1 MSNKRLIV
9 TLWSVAAVLALAA
22 YFASRGEVVDYR
34 DAYRPEVAKVVRP
47 AQESAPVAREVAKV
61 TPVASSAP
69 VARSVPA
76 SATTVTTPVAEPVRV
91 RSSAPLLAQ
100 LPQADAKSRPVDPRL
115 AKAGYVRAPQAD
127 AARRKQAAENS
138 RVAYDRHFTSAC
150 DHDHDLHLAAD
161 KPGLYVC
168 AALNAQVGPD
178 TDDFTETAT
187 FPNSETFKLHS
198 RPGARLIVYL
208 DFTGHTTSNTPWNDP
223 GTSFTTPPY
232 SIDADT
238 ATYNNQEH
246 AAIQSVWR
254 RMAED
259 FAPFDVDVT
268 TEEPNEA
275 LLLRSNNADA
285 QYGMRVLFGPDQMA
299 TGAGGV
305 AFVGS
310 FDAVRTSDPI
320 PCFVFA
326 GQGETSVKFMSE
338 AGSHEVGHTVGLY
351 HDGLAGGVA
360 EYYTGHGAGALSWA
374 PIMGVGYS
382 RDVVQWSKG
391 EYANASQTQDD
402 YAVISSFIPF
412 VADDHGNTLAAA
424 SVLPDNALDAGGVIR
439 GAGDLDLIKIGCGRG
454 ALSVTSKVSNQSPN
468 LRMKLEL
475 LDADGIV
482 LNSVTAAGTAGNMA
496 PAALTYT
503 ITTKG
508 FYYLR
513 VSGVASGDA
522 NTGYTDYASAG
533 RYGMTGTWPVYVPD
547 NELPIADATG
557 TGPTTVT
564 LTAANMPHG
573 AQPSV
578 SFRGFDSTDPDGVIV
593 SYRWDFGDEAGSFNV
608 SNDGLPVSFAYRKP
622 GTYQAR
628 LTVTDNQGGTGSVI
642 VPVTVNWPAATPLP
656 SAASC
661 IATVTAD
668 VTRTTNN
675 TYTWGALVRTVDE
688 FGTPVR
694 GAEVLVSWAG
704 ALNGSARVRTN
715 AAGEAYFEAGRFR
728 SSVQGNVT
736 FSVVDVRKPD
746 KPYDPARNNEVS
758 DVASR

>member
-1 MSNKRLIV
+1 MSNKRLVV

-22 YFASRGEVVDYR
+22 YYASRGEVVDYR
-34 DAYRPEVAKVVRP
+34 DAYRPEVAKVFRP

-69 VARSVPA
+69 VARVVPA
-76 SATTVTTPVAEPVRV
+76 SVPTVTTPVAEPVRV

-100 LPQADAKSRPVDPRL
+100 LPQADAKSRPIDPRL

-127 AARRKQAAENS
+127 AARRKQAAEAS
-138 RVAYDRHFTSAC
+138 GIPDDRHFASAC
-150 DHDHDLHLAAD
+150 NHDHDLYLASG

-198 RPGARLIVYL
+198 RPGAQLIVYL
-208 DFTGHTTSNTPWNDP
+208 DFTGHTTSNTPWNSP

-275 LLLRSNNADA
+275 LLLRSNNADV
-285 QYGMRVLFGPDQMA
+285 QYGMRVLFGPDQMD

-310 FDAVRTSDPI
+310 FDAIRATDPI

-326 GQGETSVKFMSE
+326 GQGQASVKFMSE
-338 AGSHEVGHTVGLY
+338 AGSHEVGHTVGLF

-382 RDVVQWSKG
+382 KDVVQWSKG

-402 YAVISSFIPF
+402 YAVISGFIPF
-412 VADDHGNTLAAA
+412 ATDDHGNTLAAA
-424 SVLPDNALDAGGVIR
+424 SVLPDNVLDAGGVIR

-454 ALSVTSKVSNQSPN
+454 ALSVASKVSNQSPN

-475 LDADGIV
+475 LDVNGIV
-482 LNSVTAAGTAGNMA
+482 LNTVTAAGTAGNMA

-503 ITTKG
+503 VTTKG

-557 TGPTTVT
+557 TGPTTVM
-564 LTAANMPHG
+564 LTAANLPHG
-573 AQPSV
+573 AQPEIT
-578 SFRGFDSTDPDGVIV
+578 FRGLDSTDPDGVIV
-593 SYRWDFGDEAGSFNV
+593 SYRWDFGDEAGSF
-608 SNDGLPVSFAYRKP
+608 STDALTTFAYRKP

-628 LTVTDNQGGTGSVI
+628 LTVTDNQGGTGSVV
-642 VPVTVNWPAATPLP
+642 VPITVNWPTGTPLP

-668 VTRTTNN
+668 VSRTTNN
-675 TYTWGALVRTVDE
+675 TYTWSALVRAVDE
-688 FGTPVR
+688 YGTPVKN
-694 GAEVLVSWAG
+694 AEVTVGWTG
-704 ALNGSARVRTN
+704 ALNGRAQVRTN
-715 AAGEAYFEAGRFR
+715 AAGEVYFNAGRFR
-728 SSVQGNVT
+728 SSLQGDVT
-736 FSVVDVRKPD
+736 FTVLDVKKPE
-746 KPYDPARNNEVS
+746 KPYDPALNNEVS

>member
-1 MSNKRLIV
+1 MSNKRLVV
-9 TLWSVAAVLALAA
+9 TLWSVATVLALAA
-22 YFASRGEVVDYR
+22 YFASQGEVVDYR
-34 DAYRPEVAKVVRP
+34 GAYRPEVAKVVRP
-47 AQESAPVAREVAKV
+47 AQESAPVAREVAGV

-69 VARSVPA
+69 VTRVVPA
-76 SATTVTTPVAEPVRV
+76 SVPTVTTPVAEPVRV

-100 LPQADAKSRPVDPRL
+100 LPQADAKSRPIDPRL

-127 AARRKQAAENS
+127 AARRKQAAEAS
-138 RVAYDRHFTSAC
+138 GIPDDRHFASAC
-150 DHDHDLHLAAD
+150 NHDHDLYLASG

-168 AALNAQVGPD
+168 SALNAQVGPD
-178 TDDFTETAT
+178 TDDFTETPI

-198 RPGARLIVYL
+198 RPGAQLIVYL
-208 DFTGHTTSNTPWNDP
+208 DFTGHTTSNTPWNSP

-238 ATYNNQEH
+238 ATYNDQEH

-275 LLLRSNNADA
+275 LLLRSNNADV
-285 QYGMRVLFGPDQMA
+285 QYGMRVIFGPDQMD
-299 TGAGGV
+299 TGAGGI

-310 FDAVRTSDPI
+310 FDAVRTANPI

-326 GQGETSVKFMSE
+326 AQGTTNVKFMSE
-338 AGSHEVGHTVGLY
+338 AGSHEVGHTVGLF
-351 HDGLAGGVA
+351 HDGRTTPRE
-360 EYYTGHGAGALSWA
+360 EYYLGHGTGALSWG
-374 PIMGVGYS
+374 PIMGASYTK
-382 RDVVQWSKG
+382 DVVQWSKG

-402 YAVISSFIPF
+402 YAVIATYIPF
-412 VADDHGNTLAAA
+412 VADDHGDTLATA

-454 ALSVTSKVSNQSPN
+454 ALSVASKVSTQSPN

-475 LDADGIV
+475 LDAAGVV
-482 LNSVTAAGTAGNMA
+482 LTTVTAAGTAGNMA
-496 PAALTYT
+496 PAALNYNV
-503 ITTKG
+503 TTKG

-533 RYGMTGTWPVYVPD
+533 RYGMTGTWLVYVPD

-564 LTAANMPHG
+564 LTAANLPHG
-573 AQPSV
+573 AQPEIT
-578 SFRGFDSTDPDGVIV
+578 FRGLDSSDPDGVIV
-593 SYRWDFGDEAGSFNV
+593 SYRWDFGDEAESF
-608 SNDGLPVSFAYRKP
+608 STDALTTFAYRKP

-628 LTVTDNQGGTGSVI
+628 LTVTDNQGGTGSVV
-642 VPVTVNWPAATPLP
+642 VPITVNWPTGTPLP

-668 VTRTTNN
+668 VSRTTNN
-675 TYTWGALVRTVDE
+675 TYTWSALVRAVDE
-688 FGTPVR
+688 YGTPVKN
-694 GAEVLVSWAG
+694 AEVTVGWTG
-704 ALNGSARVRTN
+704 ALNGRAQVRTN
-715 AAGEAYFEAGRFR
+715 AAGEVYFNAGRFR
-728 SSVQGNVT
+728 SSLQGNVT
-736 FSVVDVRKPD
+736 FTVLDVKKPE
-746 KPYDPARNNEVS
+746 KPYDPALNNEVS

>member
-1 MSNKRLIV
+1 MSNKRLVV

-22 YFASRGEVVDYR
+22 YYASRGEVVDYR

-47 AQESAPVAREVAKV
+47 AQESAPVAREVAGV

-69 VARSVPA
+69 VARIVPA
-76 SATTVTTPVAEPVRV
+76 SVPTVTTPVAEPVRV

-100 LPQADAKSRPVDPRL
+100 LPQADAKSRPIDPRL

-127 AARRKQAAENS
+127 AARRKQAAEAS
-138 RVAYDRHFTSAC
+138 GIPDDRHFASAC
-150 DHDHDLHLAAD
+150 NHDHDLYLASG

-198 RPGARLIVYL
+198 RPGAQLIVYL
-208 DFTGHTTSNTPWNDP
+208 DFTGHTTSNTPWNSP

-246 AAIQSVWR
+246 AVIQSVWR

-275 LLLRSNNADA
+275 LLLRSNNADV
-285 QYGMRVLFGPDQMA
+285 QYGMRVLFGPDQMD

-305 AFVGS
+305 AFLGS
-310 FDAVRTSDPI
+310 FDAVRATDPI

-326 GQGETSVKFMSE
+326 AQGETSVKFMSE
-338 AGSHEVGHTVGLY
+338 AGSHEVGHTVGLF

-360 EYYTGHGAGALSWA
+360 EYYAGHGAGALSWA

-382 RDVVQWSKG
+382 KDVVQWSKG

-402 YAVISSFIPF
+402 YAVISGFIPF
-412 VADDHGNTLAAA
+412 VADDHGNTLATA
-424 SVLPDNALDAGGVIR
+424 SVLPDNVLDAGGVIR

-454 ALSVTSKVSNQSPN
+454 DLSVASKVSNQSPN

-475 LDADGIV
+475 LDAAGVV
-482 LNSVTAAGTAGNMA
+482 LTTVTAAGTAGNMA
-496 PAALTYT
+496 PADLTYNV
-503 ITTKG
+503 TTKG

-564 LTAANMPHG
+564 LTAANLPHG
-573 AQPSV
+573 AQPEIT
-578 SFRGFDSTDPDGVIV
+578 FRGLDSSDPDGVIV
-593 SYRWDFGDEAGSFNV
+593 SYRWDFGDEAGSF
-608 SNDGLPVSFAYRKP
+608 STDALTTFAYRKP

-628 LTVTDNQGGTGSVI
+628 LTVTDNQGGTGSVV
-642 VPVTVNWPAATPLP
+642 VPITVNWPTGTPLP

-668 VTRTTNN
+668 VSRTTNN
-675 TYTWGALVRTVDE
+675 TYTWSALVRAVDE
-688 FGTPVR
+688 YGTPVKN
-694 GAEVLVSWAG
+694 AEVTVGWTG
-704 ALNGSARVRTN
+704 ALNGRAQVRTN
-715 AAGEAYFEAGRFR
+715 AAGEVYFNAGRFR
-728 SSVQGNVT
+728 SSLQGNVT
-736 FSVVDVRKPD
+736 FTVLDVKKPE

>member
-1 MSNKRLIV
+1 MSKKRLVV
-9 TLWSVAAVLALAA
+9 TLWSVAAVLAAAA
-22 YFASRGEVVDYR
+22 YFATRAEVIDYR
-34 DAYRPEVAKVVRP
+34 DAYRPEGSLDVRP
-47 AQESAPVAREVAKV
+47 ASTPPAPASASAPAI
-61 TPVASSAP
+61 TVASSAKRTPDP
-69 VARSVPA
+69 VAPPPPVPPSALDSVRP
-76 SATTVTTPVAEPVRV
+76 

-100 LPQADAKSRPVDPRL
+100 LPPATAQSRPIDPRL

-127 AARRKQAAENS
+127 AARRKQAAASS
-138 RVAYDRHFTSAC
+138 RVPDDRHFASAC
-150 DHDHDLHLAAD
+150 NHDHDLYLASG
-161 KPGLYVC
+161 KPALYVC

-178 TDDFTETAT
+178 TDDFTVTT
-187 FPNSETFKLHS
+187 SFPNSETFKLHS
-198 RPGARLIVYL
+198 RPGAALVVYL

-238 ATYNNQEH
+238 ATYNDAEH

-268 TEEPNEA
+268 TEEPSEA
-275 LLLRSNNADA
+275 ALLRSNGGDA
-285 QYGMRVLFGPDQMA
+285 NYGMRVIFGPDQMD

-310 FDAVRTSDPI
+310 FDAIRTTDPI

-326 GQGETSVKFMSE
+326 AQGETSVKFMSE

-360 EYYTGHGAGALSWA
+360 EYYTGHGSGALSWA

-382 RDVVQWSKG
+382 KDVVQWSKG

-402 YAVISSFIPF
+402 YAVIATYLPF
-412 VADDHGNTLAAA
+412 VTDDHGDTLAAA
-424 SVLPDNALDAGGVIR
+424 SVLPDNVLDAGGVIR
-439 GAGDLDLIKIGCGRG
+439 RGSDLDLIKIGCGRG

-482 LNSVTAAGTAGNMA
+482 LSSSTAAGTAGNMA

-508 FYYLR
+508 YYYLR

-547 NELPIADATG
+547 NELPVADATG

-564 LTAANMPHG
+564 LIPANLPHG
-573 AQPSV
+573 AQPEIT
-578 SFRGFDSTDPDGVIV
+578 FRGLDSTDPDGVIV
-593 SYRWDFGDEAGSFNV
+593 SYRWEFGDEAGSF
-608 SNDGLPVSFAYRKP
+608 STDALTTFAYRKP

-628 LTVTDNQGGTGSVI
+628 LTVTDNQGGTGSVV
-642 VPVTVNWPAATPLP
+642 VPITVNWPAATPLP

-661 IATVTAD
+661 IATVSAQ
-668 VTRTTNN
+668 VARATNN
-675 TYTWGALVRTVDE
+675 TYVWSALVRAVDE
-688 FGTPVR
+688 YGTPVKNAAVTVEWT
-694 GAEVLVSWAG
+694 GAF
-704 ALNGSARVRTN
+704 NGRTQVRTN
-715 AAGEAYFEAGRFR
+715 AAGEAYFNAGRFR
-728 SSVQGNVT
+728 SSVLGDVT
-736 FSVVDVRKPD
+736 FTVVDVVKPE
-746 KPYDPARNNEVS
+746 KPYDPLLNNETE
-758 DVASR
+758 DTASR